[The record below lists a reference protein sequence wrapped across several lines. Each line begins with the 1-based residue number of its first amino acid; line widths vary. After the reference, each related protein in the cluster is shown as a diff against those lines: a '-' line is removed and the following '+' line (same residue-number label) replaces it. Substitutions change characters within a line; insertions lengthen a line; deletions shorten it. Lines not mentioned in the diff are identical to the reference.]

1 MKKLSKILLVT
12 VFLLTALLDAK
23 AMETASGSVSAS
35 LNTSSVVLGNQVTL
49 YVTLKC
55 DSGVG
60 GARVLVSFD
69 SSYLSISSYDS
80 PNATFNGT
88 NLFLVEP
95 TSNSSITI
103 KVVFTS
109 VKIGNTSI
117 SVNTSQFIDYENGNY
132 IGSYNESISKSLEI
146 KAKTNNNTGG
156 GGSSSSSGS
165 GGSSTTTLSSD
176 ASLYSLKLKNSY
188 LEESF
193 ASDKFSYTV
202 YADDKIESLDI
213 EAVCSSSKASYTIK
227 NNELKEGWNE
237 VVIVCTAEDKSTK
250 EYIIKVY
257 IEETPTIFYQD
268 NKLGVVKNLDKV
280 EDLDGFERKEEVIEN
295 NNLVLFEHNNL
306 TLLYLV
312 DEYGNKDFYVFDK
325 VSDQVICK
333 YRPIEIDG
341 KKYISVDFNY
351 EDFSQLEKELKKSKY
366 RFDSE
371 TTLNCWSY
379 NASNMSD
386 YRIFYLMDE
395 DGNTSLYS
403 YEISEKTIQ
412 KYTLPINEETV
423 DNYSQIKETVYLCC
437 GIAGLLCFVLS
448 TVMIVKKSK

>member
-12 VFLLTALLDAK
+12 VFLLTALLDTK
-23 AMETASGSVSAS
+23 AMETVSGSVSAS

-60 GARVLVSFD
+60 GARVLISFD

-95 TSNSSITI
+95 TNNSSITI

-109 VKIGNTSI
+109 IKIGNTSI
-117 SVNTSQFIDYENGNY
+117 SVNTSQFIDYEDGNY
-132 IGSYNESISKSLEI
+132 IGSYNESIGNSLEI

-156 GGSSSSSGS
+156 GSSSGGSS

-176 ASLYSLKLKNSY
+176 ASLYSLKLKNGNF
-188 LEESF
+188 EESF
-193 ASDKFSYTV
+193 TSDKFSYTV

-250 EYIIKVY
+250 EYTIKVY
-257 IEETPTIFYQD
+257 VEETPTIFYQE

-280 EDLDGFERKEEVIEN
+280 SDIDGFERKEEVIEN
-295 NNLVLFEHNNL
+295 NNLVLFEHNDL
-306 TLLYLV
+306 TLIYLV
-312 DEYGNKDFYVFDK
+312 DEYDNKDFYVFDK
-325 VSDQVICK
+325 VNDQVICK

-341 KKYISVDFNY
+341 KKYISVDFDY
-351 EDFSQLEKELKKSKY
+351 EDFSQLETELKKSKY
-366 RFDSE
+366 RFDSD

-379 NASNMSD
+379 KASNMSD

-395 DGNTSLYS
+395 DGHTSLYS
-403 YEISEKTIQ
+403 YETSEKTMQ
-412 KYTLPINEETV
+412 KYTLPINEETI
-423 DNYSQIKETVYLCC
+423 DNSSLIKETVYLCC
-437 GIAGLLCFVLS
+437 GIAGLVCLLLS
-448 TVMIVKKSK
+448 TVMVVKKSK